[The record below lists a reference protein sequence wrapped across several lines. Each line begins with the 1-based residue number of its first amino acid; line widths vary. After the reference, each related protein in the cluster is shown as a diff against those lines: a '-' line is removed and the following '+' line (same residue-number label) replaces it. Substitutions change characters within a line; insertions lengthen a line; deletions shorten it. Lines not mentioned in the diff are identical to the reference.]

1 MIFNDPA
8 PCGLRTDYG
17 VSRMA
22 DPKACATACPFIQP
36 GTPAAPGA
44 PPPHGTRAYLALA
57 RPYGMIQ

>member
-8 PCGLRTDYG
+8 PRGLCTDYG

-44 PPPHGTRAYLALA
+44 PPPHAHIWRLPA
-57 RPYGMIQ
+57 PYGMIQ